1 MVRLNIIMEVS
12 EVESNSK
19 HIVLLIEHK
28 KPGVLHRSDWARGLS
43 KGTGDLRR
51 KAVHIGDQSRK
62 YMAAAR
68 WNMIMI
74 YDSTAIVGL
83 KMKWEEMEKWA
94 TDEILDVG
102 LFFEERAETFLLT
115 FLAVMEAGLAIHGI

>member
-1 MVRLNIIMEVS
+1 MEVS
-12 EVESNSK
+12 EVESNLK

-28 KPGVLHRSDWARGLS
+28 KPGVLHRSDWTGGLS
-43 KGTGDLRR
+43 KGTGELRR
-51 KAVHIGDQSRK
+51 NAFHIGRQSRK

-68 WNMIMI
+68 WNMIMT

-83 KMKWEEMEKWA
+83 KLKWEEMEKWA

-102 LFFEERAETFLLT
+102 FVFRRTC
-115 FLAVMEAGLAIHGI
+115 